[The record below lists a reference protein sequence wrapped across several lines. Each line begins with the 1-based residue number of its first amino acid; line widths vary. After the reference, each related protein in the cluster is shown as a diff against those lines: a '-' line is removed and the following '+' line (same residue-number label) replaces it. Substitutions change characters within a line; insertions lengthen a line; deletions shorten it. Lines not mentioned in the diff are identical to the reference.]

1 MENKRLYG
9 KMCYL
14 HRQMYR
20 ENIQL
25 FAKFGVSPVQMH
37 AMVFIRKSTMEGVKV
52 MQRDVE
58 KFINLRASSVSTL
71 ISNLESKGFITRTV
85 SEGDGRAKYIELT
98 EKGNSICLKDRQLME
113 KCDGAI
119 QSALDKD
126 EQEELERLL
135 TKIIDSVSEKN

>member
-9 KMCYL
+9 KMCFL

-25 FAKFGVSPVQMH
+25 FAKYVVSPVQMH
-37 AMVFIRKSTMEGVKV
+37 AMVFIRKCSMKGEKV
-52 MQRDVE
+52 MQKDVE

-85 SEGDGRAKYIELT
+85 SEGDGRARYIELT
-98 EKGNSICLKDRQLME
+98 EKGNNICLKDKQLME

-126 EQEELERLL
+126 EQVEFERLL
-135 TKIIDSVSEKN
+135 TKIIDSVSKND

>member
-9 KMCYL
+9 KMCFL

-25 FAKFGVSPVQMH
+25 FAKYGVSPVQMH
-37 AMVFIRKSTMEGVKV
+37 AMVFIRKSSMKGEKV
-52 MQRDVE
+52 MQKDVE

-85 SEGDGRAKYIELT
+85 SEGDGRARYIELT
-98 EKGNSICLKDRQLME
+98 EKGNNICLKDKQLME

-119 QSALDKD
+119 
-126 EQEELERLL
+126 
-135 TKIIDSVSEKN
+135 

>member
-1 MENKRLYG
+1 
-9 KMCYL
+9 MCFL

-25 FAKFGVSPVQMH
+25 FAKYGVSPVQMH
-37 AMVFIRKSTMEGVKV
+37 AIVFIRKSTARGEKV
-52 MQRDVE
+52 MQKNVE

-85 SEGDGRAKYIELT
+85 SEGDGRARYIELT
-98 EKGNSICLKDRQLME
+98 EKGNSICLKDKQLME

-126 EQEELERLL
+126 EQEEFDRLL
-135 TKIIDSVSEKN
+135 TKIIDSVSENN

>member
-1 MENKRLYG
+1 
-9 KMCYL
+9 MCFL

-25 FAKFGVSPVQMH
+25 FAKYGVSPVQMH
-37 AMVFIRKSTMEGVKV
+37 AMVFIRKSSMKGEKV
-52 MQRDVE
+52 MQKDVE

-85 SEGDGRAKYIELT
+85 SEGDGRARYIELT
-98 EKGNSICLKDRQLME
+98 EKGNNICLKDKQLME

-126 EQEELERLL
+126 EQEEFDRLL
-135 TKIIDSVSEKN
+135 TKIIDSVSKSD